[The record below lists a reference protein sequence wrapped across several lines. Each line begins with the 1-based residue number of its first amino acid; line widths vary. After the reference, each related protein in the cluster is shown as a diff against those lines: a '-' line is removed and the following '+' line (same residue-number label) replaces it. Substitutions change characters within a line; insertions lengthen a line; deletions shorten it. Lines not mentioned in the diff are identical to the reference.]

1 MKMKLVIDPLE
12 LCVIFFAE
20 DEKALEDLNQISTIS
35 DFTPQTATTD
45 KDECVATID
54 EFQVGRVD
62 SKDYRV
68 YWRDK
73 KKITKHYQT

>member
-1 MKMKLVIDPLE
+1 MCDR
-12 LCVIFFAE
+12 FAE

-35 DFTPQTATTD
+35 DFTPQTATND

-68 YWRDK
+68 YWRSK
-73 KKITKHYQT
+73 KK